1 MSSGVFPDKL
11 KISKIIPI
19 HKSDDASL
27 VQNYRPISI
36 LPALSKIF
44 ERAVYNRIFQFLTDN
59 NILFHHQFGFRP
71 GHSTSH
77 ALINLVNKITT
88 AVDSNKYL
96 AGVFLVLSQKAFDT
110 LDHDILLTKL
120 EAYGITATA
129 LKWIT
134 DYFRN
139 RKQFVQINE
148 SNSNV
153 CNQICGVPQGSI
165 LGPLFFII
173 YINDLPNSSRDLD
186 FILFADDTSTFLEHN
201 DPQTLINIL
210 KDELQNVSAWLI
222 ANKLSTNVKKT
233 KLMIF
238 RPRQKSLPEIR
249 PLILDNNLI
258 EQVEDPKFLGVYIDQ
273 HLTWKTH
280 INYICTKIS
289 KSIGLLYKARFYL
302 PSNSLLSLYYTLIYP
317 YLTYCNLVWASTY
330 VSNLQRIYLLQKR
343 AVRSISKAD
352 YKAPSKPLF
361 TKLNILDIF
370 SIYSL
375 QVGTFMYHYHNNML
389 PLSFCQTFQT
399 GNQLHRYSTR
409 HSDF

>member
-1 MSSGVFPDKL
+1 MSSHVFPDKL

-44 ERAVYNRIFQFLTDN
+44 ERAVYNRIFQFLTGN
-59 NILFHHQFGFRP
+59 NILFYHQFGFRP

-77 ALINLVNKITT
+77 ALINLVNKIAT

-96 AGVFLVLSQKAFDT
+96 AGVFLDLSKAFDT

-120 EAYGITATA
+120 EAYGITDTA

-148 SNSNV
+148 SKSNV

-210 KDELQNVSAWLI
+210 NDELQNVSAWLI
-222 ANKLSTNVKKT
+222 ANKLSINVKKT

-249 PLILDNNLI
+249 PLMLDNNLI
-258 EQVEDPKFLGVYIDQ
+258 EQVEDTKF
-273 HLTWKTH
+273 KE
-280 INYICTKIS
+280 
-289 KSIGLLYKARFYL
+289 
-302 PSNSLLSLYYTLIYP
+302 
-317 YLTYCNLVWASTY
+317 
-330 VSNLQRIYLLQKR
+330 
-343 AVRSISKAD
+343 SISTNTLHG
-352 YKAPSKPLF
+352 KP
-361 TKLNILDIF
+361 I
-370 SIYSL
+370 
-375 QVGTFMYHYHNNML
+375 
-389 PLSFCQTFQT
+389 
-399 GNQLHRYSTR
+399 
-409 HSDF
+409 